1 MNITLET
8 IVVSIIAVIV
18 LVLIIFIFNEQ
29 ISEFFGVFENFM
41 KSIFSFTELNVTG
54 AMQ

>member
-1 MNITLET
+1 MNISIET
-8 IVVSIIAVIV
+8 IVVSIIAIIV

-29 ISEFFGVFENFM
+29 ITKFFGVFANFM
-41 KSIFSFTELNVTG
+41 KSVFSVTDINMTG